1 MVTKEVVRQQLRNS
15 RLALGL
21 EEREAYSRKITTNC
35 LTFLKQFPEIRH
47 IHLFLPIKKLLEVNT
62 VPLLR
67 SLFQLNYH
75 VYSSITVHNARK
87 MATVKLTPETVF
99 ENDKLGIPVPI
110 DPVLLETPKPVELV
124 FVPLLG
130 IDSRGNRIG
139 YGFGFYD
146 MFFGEL
152 SDGVLKIG
160 LSYNVP
166 LSEEIPHE
174 PHDVP
179 LDGCIHPEGITL
191 FENY

>member
-1 MVTKEVVRQQLRNS
+1 MVTKEVLRQQLRNN
-15 RLALGL
+15 RLALGV
-21 EEREAYSRKITTNC
+21 EEREVFSRKITTNC
-35 LTFLKQFPEIRH
+35 LSFLKEFPEIKH

-62 VPLLR
+62 VPLLQ
-67 SLFQLNYH
+67 SLFHLNYH
-75 VYSSITVHNARK
+75 VYSSITVHNTRK

-99 ENDKLGIPVPI
+99 ENDKLGIPVPK
-110 DPVLLETPKPVELV
+110 DPVLLEDPKPVELV

-139 YGFGFYD
+139 YGLGFYD
-146 MFFGEL
+146 KFFGEL
-152 SDGVLKIG
+152 SDGVMKVG
-160 LSYNVP
+160 LSFNAP